1 MSIKPWWIVT
11 ILSGEGDIS
20 NESFK
25 DQLDN
30 QLLIWSKVN
39 KIISSNDVA
48 RWWTV
53 DSFCHSVPANEN
65 ELVEH
70 IDKFLYDPLR
80 RKNGQEPR
88 IGGDIDGSQLTVA
101 IVGDIRNKL
110 VLTYFHCLGRMLR
123 FRQTQVFEGRTLKIL
138 AFLYLPQGI
147 SSQVDAETNQKI
159 VKFLTELHTMMEHET
174 VSSRPFDFIFIFQD
188 SNNMIDNP
196 QGYTALTE
204 KQVSELMIQSLFHL
218 MISESDVLNDLC
230 QMHSTHY
237 LSMGAVAIYYD
248 WQKHRR
254 MLAKQLGEDLLDKF
268 KSSDEEP
275 FINDNQA
282 RQAIENVEHETTIRN
297 LFNRL
302 TLGEGRPSF
311 SFNPKIWEGARD
323 HNGEIISPWALHRKE
338 LLYFYFLVHLRQLP
352 LRLSEYT
359 QLFLRSSIQQFRD
372 FLRLR
377 RLKVWDG
384 SPEHG
389 EQGIRDV
396 MLDTV
401 RNVLKGKFSNARS
414 IEQVK
419 KVLEEMKKICNT
431 ERVTSA
437 LSEIDDFQRFTAFE
451 VPNYLRDFYDQ
462 ASDNLDEEREAKL
475 YDRLVDTLRAHPIPL
490 ALLLRA
496 LLIALLC
503 AFLGDRFFNLLSPE
517 IVDLEW
523 LLQVPGLAMI
533 ILWIIPLAIA
543 FWRYQVRTLN
553 EVQKRIKMYVAAALR
568 HVQNKAK
575 ELVKL
580 EISALLDQAQEY
592 CDQIEEYMEK
602 LKGKLSYP
610 ESNTESYISTTFQR
624 DILGT
629 LEIPGRGRPLE
640 ILPEK
645 PKYEITILGQKK
657 PFDKIDDQEKNL
669 LLNSALNQQAQNAEK
684 YMWEL
689 LCDGIP
695 DVMSEES
702 AKRAMELLQEFTEKI
717 YEEIEVCSLHSILL
731 NSSAR
736 EHIEEVIREMKCFC
750 FPPAVLSQGVMD
762 GISVSYEWKYDN
774 CNHINDIINSDRCSN
789 IPGSSILSLSAYR
802 PIKILSDIATVHAM
816 GESVNLNEVVWQD
829 ASSTFTVATTR
840 FIDSKGFVLKSALN
854 GDIITITDT
863 EIQDRVKKL
872 RESLG
877 IEHGG
882 VIQYEI

>member
-1 MSIKPWWIVT
+1 MPIKPWWIVT
-11 ILSGEGDIS
+11 ILPGEGDIN

-30 QLLIWSKVN
+30 QLLVWSKVN
-39 KIISSNDVA
+39 NIISPNDVA

-53 DSFCHSVPANEN
+53 DNFCPSIPADEN

-70 IDKFLYDPLR
+70 IDQFLYDPLQ
-80 RKNGQEPR
+80 RKNGQGPR
-88 IGGDIDGSQLTVA
+88 IGGGIDGSQLMVA
-101 IVGDIRNKL
+101 IVGDIRNES
-110 VLTYFHCLGRMLR
+110 VLAYLHCLGRMLR
-123 FRQTQVFEGRTLKIL
+123 FRQTQDFEGRTLKIL

-147 SSQVDAETNQKI
+147 SSQVDAETNQKM
-159 VKFLTELHTMMEHET
+159 VKFLTELHTMMEHEI

-188 SNNMIDNP
+188 SNNMIDNR

-204 KQVSELMIQSLFHL
+204 KQVSELVIQSLFHL
-218 MISESDVLNDLC
+218 MISESNVLDDLY
-230 QMHSTHY
+230 QMLSTHY
-237 LSMGAVAIYYD
+237 LSMGAIAIYYD

-275 FINDNQA
+275 FTNDDQA
-282 RQAIENVEHETTIRN
+282 RQAIENVERETTIRN

-311 SFNPKIWEGARD
+311 SFNPKIWEGAKAR
-323 HNGEIISPWALHRKE
+323 NGEFISPWAFHRKE

-359 QLFLRSSIQQFRD
+359 QLFLRSSMQQFRD

-389 EQGIRDV
+389 EKGIRDV

-401 RNVLKGKFSNARS
+401 RNVLKGEFSYARS

-419 KVLEEMKKICNT
+419 KVLEEMKKICNP

-437 LSEIDDFQRFTAFE
+437 LSEIDEFQRFTAFK

-462 ASDNLDEEREAKL
+462 ASDNLDEEREAEL

-496 LLIALLC
+496 MLIALLC

-523 LLQVPGLAMI
+523 LLQVPGLATI
-533 ILWIIPLAIA
+533 ILGIIPLAIA

-592 CDQIEEYMEK
+592 CDQIEEYLEK

-610 ESNTESYISTTFQR
+610 EPNTESYISTTFQK

-629 LEIPGRGRPLE
+629 LEIPGRGQPLE

-645 PKYEITILGQKK
+645 PKYEITISGQRK
-657 PFDKIDDQEKNL
+657 PFDRIDDQEKNL
-669 LLNSALNQQAQNAEK
+669 LLNSALNQQAQDTKK

-695 DVMSEES
+695 DVISEES

-736 EHIEEVIREMKCFC
+736 EHIEGEVIREMKCSC
-750 FPPAVLSQGVMD
+750 FPPAVLSQGVD
-762 GISVSYEWKYDN
+762 GISVSYEWKYGN

-789 IPGSSILSLSAYR
+789 ITGSSILSLSAYR
-802 PIKILSDIATVHAM
+802 PINTLSDIATVRAM
-816 GESVNLNEVVWQD
+816 GISANLNKVAWQD
-829 ASSTFTVATTR
+829 ASSIFTVATTR
-840 FIDSKGFVLKSALN
+840 LTDSEGFVLKSALD
-854 GDIITITDT
+854 GAIIAITNT
-863 EIQDRVKKL
+863 E
-872 RESLG
+872 
-877 IEHGG
+877 EHFQKFQS
-882 VIQYEI
+882 I